1 MTPPD
6 EPSPRSGDS
15 LWLTSRVHGA
25 HRIHVV
31 QVLVVIGLIER
42 LPGGRQFPKV
52 EAMLC
57 EAAADITAFAD
68 FPVAHWKKTW
78 STNPRSVTG
87 PRRTR
92 SHSRREVPRAAG
104 RQVDR

>member
-1 MTPPD
+1 
-6 EPSPRSGDS
+6 
-15 LWLTSRVHGA
+15 
-25 HRIHVV
+25 
-31 QVLVVIGLIER
+31 VLVVIGLIER

-78 STNPRSVTG
+78 STKPPSVNRPSEDTF
-87 PRRTR
+87 PLAT
-92 SHSRREVPRAAG
+92 
-104 RQVDR
+104 